1 MRQRV
6 LLFLVTSAAAA
17 AQTTW
22 TQQQELTASDGVAG
36 DSFGYNSTSVSGDT
50 AVIGA
55 ASKNSFQGGAYVFV
69 RSGGVWSQQQEL
81 MASDAAA
88 GDYFGYTVSI
98 SGDTAVIGAY
108 GKGSAQGAVYAFVR
122 SGGVWTQQ
130 QELTASDGVAG
141 DEFGYSVSVNG
152 DTAVIA
158 ALGRDAYQGAAY
170 VFVRDGGLWTQQ
182 QELTASDGAAGDQ
195 FGVSVSLSGDTAV
208 VGAYGKN
215 TDQGAEYVFVRSGGV
230 WTPQQELTASDGTS
244 SNNFGYSVSVSGNT
258 AVIGAWRNN
267 NQGAAYVF
275 ARSGGLWGQQQKLT
289 APNGAAG
296 IEFGLSVSVSGDTA
310 VIGAEFGYGSQGA
323 AYFYAR
329 SGGAWGQPLYLTAV
343 DGATGDLF
351 GNAVSVSGDTLVIGT
366 PGRNN
371 GQGAAYVFAQARLG
385 TNALL
390 VGSAAGTSSVV
401 LSYSGAWTAT
411 ANASFLHVSSGSA
424 SGTGSGLVAFSYD
437 AFTGAGKR
445 TGTLSIAG
453 LTFTVTQA
461 GINYLGP
468 GPLVTLVSSGLSGL
482 YGGVAVDGSGNVYI
496 ADSGYG
502 KIEQWS
508 AATQQVTTIVPS
520 GLTDPTGVAVDGFG
534 NLYIANYFGSNQISE
549 WSAATQQLTALV
561 PTGLS
566 NPFGV
571 AVDGS
576 GNVYIADES
585 NSAIKEWNSATQQVT
600 TLVSLPY
607 PTGVAVDASGNVYV
621 ADYGNGQIYQFN
633 TASNQLTTLVS
644 SGLSSPLAVAVDGS
658 GNVYIADYG
667 NSAIKV
673 WSPSTQQVTTLVSAG
688 QVSYPTGVAVD
699 ASGNV
704 YIADWSHGAITEM
717 PYAFV
722 GPASLTEPVTAG
734 SDSLLPVLPSTA
746 SLTGIFAPISDQSWL
761 TIGTVASGVVNFS
774 FTANTSPSS
783 RTAHIAVLGQQI
795 AVTQDGSA
803 PQTITFWA
811 IPNQPLDT
819 APFTISAPASS
830 NLPVSFAS
838 QTTSVCTVSGSQ
850 VTLVAIG
857 TCTIQAT
864 QAGNN
869 NYAAATPANQRFQ
882 VLASLCDLKQNGNI
896 NVGDVQAI
904 INEALGS
911 SQPVNDLNGD
921 GVVNVL
927 DVQIEINAAM
937 GLYCTAIY

>member
-1 MRQRV
+1 
-6 LLFLVTSAAAA
+6 
-17 AQTTW
+17 
-22 TQQQELTASDGVAG
+22 
-36 DSFGYNSTSVSGDT
+36 
-50 AVIGA
+50 
-55 ASKNSFQGGAYVFV
+55 
-69 RSGGVWSQQQEL
+69 
-81 MASDAAA
+81 
-88 GDYFGYTVSI
+88 
-98 SGDTAVIGAY
+98 
-108 GKGSAQGAVYAFVR
+108 
-122 SGGVWTQQ
+122 
-130 QELTASDGVAG
+130 
-141 DEFGYSVSVNG
+141 
-152 DTAVIA
+152 
-158 ALGRDAYQGAAY
+158 
-170 VFVRDGGLWTQQ
+170 
-182 QELTASDGAAGDQ
+182 
-195 FGVSVSLSGDTAV
+195 
-208 VGAYGKN
+208 
-215 TDQGAEYVFVRSGGV
+215 
-230 WTPQQELTASDGTS
+230 
-244 SNNFGYSVSVSGNT
+244 
-258 AVIGAWRNN
+258 
-267 NQGAAYVF
+267 
-275 ARSGGLWGQQQKLT
+275 
-289 APNGAAG
+289 
-296 IEFGLSVSVSGDTA
+296 
-310 VIGAEFGYGSQGA
+310 
-323 AYFYAR
+323 
-329 SGGAWGQPLYLTAV
+329 
-343 DGATGDLF
+343 
-351 GNAVSVSGDTLVIGT
+351 
-366 PGRNN
+366 
-371 GQGAAYVFAQARLG
+371 
-385 TNALL
+385 
-390 VGSAAGTSSVV
+390 
-401 LSYSGAWTAT
+401 
-411 ANASFLHVSSGSA
+411 
-424 SGTGSGLVAFSYD
+424 LVAFSYD

-795 AVTQDGSA
+795 TVTQSGTVLT
-803 PQTITFWA
+803 PQTITF
-811 IPNQPLDT
+811 PPLSNQPYGT
-819 APFTISAPASS
+819 APFTVSATASS
-830 NLPVSFAS
+830 GLAVSFAS
-838 QTTSVCTVSGSQ
+838 TTPAICRVSGATVALVAVGTCTIQASQPGNANYAAAPPVNQSLQVTQGSQTITFGVLANQPYGTAPFTVTATASSGLTVRFTSLTTSICTVSDDTVTLVAVGKCTIHASQPGNADYAPATSVNQSFQVTKGSQTISFPPLSNQPYNVGAFVVSATASSGLSVKFASATTSVCTVSNDTVTLVAVGTCTIRASQ
-850 VTLVAIG
+850 PGNADYTAAAPVNQSFQVTKASQTISFNALPNEPLSTPPFTVTATASSGLPVSFASSTITICTVSGNEVTLVAIG
-857 TCTIQAT
+857 RCTIRAT
-864 QAGNN
+864 QPGNLDYN
-869 NYAAATPANQRFQ
+869 AAAPVNQSFQ
-882 VLASLCDLKQNGNI
+882 VTNH
-896 NVGDVQAI
+896 
-904 INEALGS
+904 
-911 SQPVNDLNGD
+911 
-921 GVVNVL
+921 
-927 DVQIEINAAM
+927 
-937 GLYCTAIY
+937 

>member
-215 TDQGAEYVFVRSGGV
+215 TDQGAAYVFVRSGGV

-401 LSYSGAWTAT
+401 LSYSGAWTAI
-411 ANASFLHVSSGSA
+411 ANDSFLHISAGSA
-424 SGTGSGLVAFSYD
+424 SGTGSAVIVFTYD
-437 AFTGAGKR
+437 AFIG
-445 TGTLSIAG
+445 TGTRVGTLTIAG
-453 LTFTVTQA
+453 LAVTVTQTGTNYIGPTGPDLVTLGSSLGVSDVA
-461 GINYLGP
+461 VDASGNVFYIAYNTAIKEWIASTQQMTTLLSSGLNKVEDLALDSSGNVYTADLNNNAIYVWSASTQQLTTLASGLNGPYGVAVDGFGNVFFSDNNFAINEWIASTQQLN
-468 GPLVTLVSSGLSGL
+468 TLVSSGLTYPLGLAIDVSGNVYIADCNDQEIKEWSASTQQVTTVVPGLFFPRGVAVDGSGNVYIADTAHNAVKEWSASTQQVITLASSGL
-482 YGGVAVDGSGNVYI
+482 YSPGGVAVDGSGNVYI
-496 ADSGYG
+496 ADGTNNG
-502 KIEQWS
+502 
-508 AATQQVTTIVPS
+508 TI
-520 GLTDPTGVAVDGFG
+520 DE
-534 NLYIANYFGSNQISE
+534 I
-549 WSAATQQLTALV
+549 
-561 PTGLS
+561 
-566 NPFGV
+566 PF
-571 AVDGS
+571 
-576 GNVYIADES
+576 
-585 NSAIKEWNSATQQVT
+585 
-600 TLVSLPY
+600 
-607 PTGVAVDASGNVYV
+607 
-621 ADYGNGQIYQFN
+621 
-633 TASNQLTTLVS
+633 
-644 SGLSSPLAVAVDGS
+644 
-658 GNVYIADYG
+658 
-667 NSAIKV
+667 
-673 WSPSTQQVTTLVSAG
+673 
-688 QVSYPTGVAVD
+688 
-699 ASGNV
+699 
-704 YIADWSHGAITEM
+704 
-717 PYAFV
+717 AFV
-722 GPASLTEPVTAG
+722 GPATLTEPASAG
-734 SDSLLPVLPSTA
+734 TDSLLPVLPSTA
-746 SLTGIFAPISDQSWL
+746 SLAGVFAPASDQDWL
-761 TIGTVASGVVNFS
+761 TIGNIVGGVVSFS
-774 FTANTSPSS
+774 FSANTSTS
-783 RTAHIAVLGQQI
+783 RVAHITVLGQQI